1 MALKLHR
8 CGNLWA
14 KFGGHPCWKVQKA
27 LDDAGVEYE
36 IVKEPWPSRKKRTAV
51 IEGTGQSGL
60 PVIELDDGTWYRKD
74 SADMV
79 REIRAG
85 KFGSPEQSASGPADG

>member
-1 MALKLHR
+1 
-8 CGNLWA
+8 
-14 KFGGHPCWKVQKA
+14 
-27 LDDAGVEYE
+27 
-36 IVKEPWPSRKKRTAV
+36 V

-60 PVIELDDGTWYRKD
+60 PAIELEDGSWYRKE

-85 KFGSPEQSASGPADG
+85 KFGSPEQPAAEPTPNPGLST